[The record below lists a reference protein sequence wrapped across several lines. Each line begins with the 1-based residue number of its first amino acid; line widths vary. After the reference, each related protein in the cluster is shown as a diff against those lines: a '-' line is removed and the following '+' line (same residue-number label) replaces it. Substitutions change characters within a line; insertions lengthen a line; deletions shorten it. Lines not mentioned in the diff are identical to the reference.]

1 VYSLTFGFDIFR
13 GKYHFNKRRR
23 NNMLIH
29 SASQLLTLA
38 GGPQRDN
45 QLGTLGIIQNGA
57 VLIQNGLILE
67 VGSTDQLL
75 KKYPDESRLD
85 AEKKVVMP
93 GFVDPHTH
101 LIFAGDRAREFE
113 MRLKGMTYMQIL
125 AAGGGILSTVSAT
138 RAASGEELTAQLKK
152 RGRMILRF
160 GTTTCEVKTG
170 YGLTVESELLQLKL
184 IANYQDTFSPDLRP
198 TFLGAHAVP
207 PEYKDD
213 PWGYTNLVNSRMLPE
228 ILEIWKVDCPG
239 KPLPFVDVFCEQ
251 GAFNLE
257 QSRSILETAKSL
269 GFPLK
274 VHADEFENLGGAS
287 MAAQLGAV
295 SADHLVKTSMSDIT
309 ALAASSTVA
318 VSLPCTPFGL
328 GETEYTPALAIIEA
342 GGMLAL
348 ASDFNP
354 GTAWCGNMQFVIAL
368 ACRYMKLTPAEA
380 IAAATINAAAAIRS
394 DSLIGSIEPGK
405 KAHLLILNVDDY
417 RQLGYQFSGN
427 LVHTVIKDEY
437 IIENEDED

>member
-1 VYSLTFGFDIFR
+1 
-13 GKYHFNKRRR
+13 
-23 NNMLIH
+23 MLIH

-38 GGPQRDN
+38 GGPQRGN

-57 VLIQNGLILE
+57 VLVRNGLIVDTGPSEL
-67 VGSTDQLL
+67 LL

-85 AEKKVVMP
+85 AGNKVVMP

-113 MRLKGMTYMQIL
+113 MRLQGMTYMQIL
-125 AAGGGILSTVSAT
+125 AAGGGILSTVTAT
-138 RAASGEELTAQLKK
+138 RSASTEELTAQLKK
-152 RGRMILRF
+152 RARMILRF

-170 YGLTVESELLQLKL
+170 YGLDLDSELLQLQL
-184 IANYQDTFSPDLRP
+184 IANYQDTFSPDLLP

-213 PWGYTNLVNSRMLPE
+213 PWGYTNLINSRMLPE
-228 ILEIWKVDCPG
+228 ILEHWKLEFPG
-239 KPLPFVDVFCEQ
+239 KPLPFVDVFCER

-274 VHADEFENLGGAS
+274 IHADEFENLGGAS
-287 MAAQLGAV
+287 LAAQLGAV
-295 SADHLVKTSMSDIT
+295 SADHLVKTSASDIA
-309 ALAASSTVA
+309 ALAASSTIA

-328 GETEYTPALAIIEA
+328 GETEYTPAREIIEA
-342 GGMLAL
+342 GGLLAL

-380 IAAATINAAAAIRS
+380 IAAATINAAAAIKS

-417 RQLGYQFSGN
+417 RQLGYQFGGN

>member
-1 VYSLTFGFDIFR
+1 
-13 GKYHFNKRRR
+13 
-23 NNMLIH
+23 MLIH

-38 GGPQRDN
+38 GGPQRGD
-45 QLGTLGIIQNGA
+45 QLGTLKIIQNGA
-57 VLIQNGLILE
+57 VLVQNSLIIE
-67 VGSTDQLL
+67 VGSTDLLL
-75 KKYPDESRLD
+75 KKYPEESRLD
-85 AEKKVVMP
+85 AGNQVVMP
-93 GFVDPHTH
+93 GFIDPHTH

-113 MRLKGMTYMQIL
+113 MRLQGNTYMQIL

-138 RAASGEELTAQLKK
+138 RSASEEELTAQLKK
-152 RGRMILRF
+152 RAHMILRF

-184 IANYQDTFSPDLRP
+184 IANYQDTFSPDLKP

-207 PEYKDD
+207 PEYIDD
-213 PWGYTNLVNSRMLPE
+213 AWGYTNLINSRMLPE
-228 ILEIWKVDCPG
+228 ILDHWKLACPG
-239 KPLPFVDVFCEQ
+239 KPLPFVDVFCER

-274 VHADEFENLGGAS
+274 IHADEFENLGGATL
-287 MAAQLGAV
+287 AAQLGAV
-295 SADHLVKTSMSDIT
+295 SADHLVRTNASDIA
-309 ALAASSTVA
+309 ALAASSTIS

-328 GETEYTPALAIIEA
+328 GETDYSPARAILEA
-342 GGMLAL
+342 GGLLAL

-368 ACRYMKLTPAEA
+368 ACRYLKLSPAEA
-380 IAAATINAAAAIRS
+380 IAATTINAAAAIQS
-394 DSLIGSIEPGK
+394 DSLTGSIEPGK
-405 KAHLLILNVDDY
+405 KAHILILNVDDY
-417 RQLGYQFSGN
+417 RQLGYRFGGN

>member
-1 VYSLTFGFDIFR
+1 
-13 GKYHFNKRRR
+13 
-23 NNMLIH
+23 MLIH

-38 GGPQRDN
+38 GGPQRGN

-57 VLIQNGLILE
+57 VLIRNGVILE
-67 VGSTDQLL
+67 TGPSDFLL
-75 KKYPDESRLD
+75 IKYPEESRLD
-85 AEKKVVMP
+85 AVNKVVMP

-113 MRLKGMTYMQIL
+113 MRLQGMTYMQIL
-125 AAGGGILSTVSAT
+125 AAGGGILSTVTAT
-138 RAASGEELTAQLKK
+138 RSASGEELTAQLKK
-152 RGRMILRF
+152 RARMILRF

-170 YGLTVESELLQLKL
+170 YGLTPESELLQLQF
-184 IANYQDTFSPDLRP
+184 IAKYQDTFSPDLMP

-213 PWGYTNLVNSRMLPE
+213 AWGYTNLIKTRMLPE
-228 ILEIWKVDCPG
+228 ILKHWKVECPG
-239 KPLPFVDVFCEQ
+239 KPLPFVDVFCER
-251 GAFNLE
+251 GAFDLE

-274 VHADEFENLGGAS
+274 IHADEFENLGGATLAS
-287 MAAQLGAV
+287 QLGAV
-295 SADHLVKTSMSDIT
+295 SADHLVKTSASDIA
-309 ALAASSTVA
+309 ALAASSTIA

-328 GETEYTPALAIIEA
+328 GEMEYSPARAIIEA

-380 IAAATINAAAAIRS
+380 IAAATINAAAAIQS
-394 DSLIGSIEPGK
+394 DSVIGSIEPGK

-417 RQLGYQFSGN
+417 RQLGYQFGGN
-427 LVHTVIKDEY
+427 FVRSVIKDEY

>member
-1 VYSLTFGFDIFR
+1 
-13 GKYHFNKRRR
+13 
-23 NNMLIH
+23 MLIH

-38 GGPQRDN
+38 GGPQRGN

-57 VLIQNGLILE
+57 VLVRNGLIVETGPSEL
-67 VGSTDQLL
+67 LL

-85 AEKKVVMP
+85 AGNQVVMP

-113 MRLKGMTYMQIL
+113 MRLQGMTYMQIL
-125 AAGGGILSTVSAT
+125 AAGGGILSTVTAT
-138 RAASGEELTAQLKK
+138 RSASIKELTAQLKK
-152 RGRMILRF
+152 RARMILRF

-170 YGLTVESELLQLKL
+170 YGLDLDSEVIQLQL
-184 IANYQDTFSPDLRP
+184 ISNYHDTYSPNLLP

-213 PWGYTNLVNSRMLPE
+213 PWGYINLINSRMLPE
-228 ILEIWKVDCPG
+228 ILERWKLDSPA
-239 KPLPFVDVFCEQ
+239 KPLPFVDVFCER

-274 VHADEFENLGGAS
+274 IHADEFENLGGAS
-287 MAAQLGAV
+287 LAAQLGAV
-295 SADHLVKTSMSDIT
+295 SADHLVKTSASDIS

-328 GETEYTPALAIIEA
+328 GETRIHSCA
-342 GGMLAL
+342 G
-348 ASDFNP
+348 N
-354 GTAWCGNMQFVIAL
+354 
-368 ACRYMKLTPAEA
+368 
-380 IAAATINAAAAIRS
+380 
-394 DSLIGSIEPGK
+394 
-405 KAHLLILNVDDY
+405 H
-417 RQLGYQFSGN
+417 
-427 LVHTVIKDEY
+427 
-437 IIENEDED
+437 

>member
-1 VYSLTFGFDIFR
+1 
-13 GKYHFNKRRR
+13 
-23 NNMLIH
+23 MLIH

-38 GGPQRDN
+38 GGPQRGN
-45 QLGTLGIIQNGA
+45 RLGTLGIIQNGA
-57 VLIQNGLILE
+57 VLVRNGLIFE
-67 VGSTDQLL
+67 VGSTELML

-85 AEKKVVMP
+85 AGNQVVMP

-113 MRLKGMTYMQIL
+113 MRLQGKTYMQIL
-125 AAGGGILSTVSAT
+125 AAGGGILSTVTAT
-138 RAASGEELTAQLKK
+138 RSASTKELTAQLKK
-152 RGRMILRF
+152 RARMILRF

-170 YGLTVESELLQLKL
+170 YGLTIESELLQLQL
-184 IANYQDTFSPDLRP
+184 IAKYQDTFSPDLMP

-213 PWGYTNLVNSRMLPE
+213 PWGYTNLIKTRMLPE
-228 ILEIWKVDCPG
+228 IQDHWKLDYPG
-239 KPLPFVDVFCEQ
+239 KPLPFVDVFCER
-251 GAFNLE
+251 GAFDLE
-257 QSRSILETAKSL
+257 QSRCILETAKSL

-274 VHADEFENLGGAS
+274 IHADEFENLGGAS
-287 MAAQLGAV
+287 LAAQLGAV
-295 SADHLVKTSMSDIT
+295 SADHLVKTSTSDISV
-309 ALAASSTVA
+309 LAASSTIA

-328 GETEYTPALAIIEA
+328 GETEYTPARTIIEA
-342 GGMLAL
+342 GGLLAL

-380 IAAATINAAAAIRS
+380 IAAATINAAAAVKT
-394 DSLIGSIEPGK
+394 DSLIGSIDPGK

-417 RQLGYQFSGN
+417 RQLGYQFGGN

>member
-1 VYSLTFGFDIFR
+1 
-13 GKYHFNKRRR
+13 
-23 NNMLIH
+23 MLIH

-38 GGPQRDN
+38 GGPQRGN
-45 QLGTLGIIQNGA
+45 QLGAMGIIQNGA
-57 VLIQNGLILE
+57 VLIRNGLILE
-67 VGSTDQLL
+67 AGPSQLL
-75 KKYPDESRLD
+75 LQKYPDESRLD
-85 AEKKVVMP
+85 AGNRVVMP
-93 GFVDPHTH
+93 GFIDPHTH

-113 MRLKGMTYMQIL
+113 MRLQGMTYMQIL

-138 RAASGEELTAQLKK
+138 RSASADELSAQLKK
-152 RGRMILRF
+152 RARMVLRF

-170 YGLTVESELLQLKL
+170 YGLTPESELLQLRL
-184 IANYQDTFSPDLRP
+184 IANYHDAFSPDLIP
-198 TFLGAHAVP
+198 TFLGAHAFP

-213 PWGYTNLVNSRMLPE
+213 PWGYTNLINSRMLPE
-228 ILEIWKVDCPG
+228 ILDRWKMEFSG
-239 KPLPFVDVFCEQ
+239 NQLPFVDVFCER
-251 GAFNLE
+251 GVFNLE
-257 QSRSILETAKSL
+257 QTRNILGTAKSF

-274 VHADEFENLGGAS
+274 IHADEFENLGGAS
-287 MAAQLGAV
+287 LAAQFGAV
-295 SADHLVKTSMSDIT
+295 SADHLVRTSASDIA
-309 ALAASSTVA
+309 ALAGSSTVA

-328 GETEYTPALAIIEA
+328 GDTEYTPARAMIEA
-342 GGMLAL
+342 GGLLAL

-394 DSLIGSIEPGK
+394 DSLVGSIEAGK

-417 RQLGYQFSGN
+417 RQLGYQFGGN